1 MFVLFLRRHLVE
13 EQDVSSRNVGC
24 FLRVQI
30 WGPMQG
36 VDFQTMY
43 SSLEYVS
50 RDILGFV
57 NKDIYFS
64 TRCLCFRNYYK
75 AFFSRP

>member
-1 MFVLFLRRHLVE
+1 MFVPFLRRQLVE

-36 VDFQTMY
+36 VDFRTMY

>member
-1 MFVLFLRRHLVE
+1 MFVLFLRSHFVE

-30 WGPMQG
+30 WGPVQG
-36 VDFQTMY
+36 VDFRTMY